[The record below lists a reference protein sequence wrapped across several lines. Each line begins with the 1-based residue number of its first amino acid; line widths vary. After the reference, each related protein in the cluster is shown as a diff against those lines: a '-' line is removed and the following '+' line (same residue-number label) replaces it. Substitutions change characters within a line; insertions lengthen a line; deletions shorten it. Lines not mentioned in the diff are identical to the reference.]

1 MISPADESRPTVR
14 GIAAMTAGL
23 RDLTAGGR
31 DADAAEP
38 AAFLNERRALIE
50 RITAAAEQTGRPDRA
65 REWASG
71 GHWSAQA
78 LCTDPAQSPI
88 SFDASG
94 YYSDA
99 QIAEIAD
106 ALAAGDTDRA
116 QHLQDRPWTAQGT
129 TVDTDHVAVGTEP
142 AGFGTL
148 HEHVAVCGRPA
159 APAPFVDPDQEARRE
174 QLTWWHT
181 DDTSGDESTLDDR
194 RDVGDGGSVLS

>member
-1 MISPADESRPTVR
+1 MTSPADESRPTVR
-14 GIAAMTAGL
+14 EIAA
-23 RDLTAGGR
+23 LTARLRYLTASGR
-31 DADAAEP
+31 DVDAAER
-38 AAFLNERRALIE
+38 AAFLADKHALIE
-50 RITAAAEQTGRPDRA
+50 RITAAAERTRRHDRA
-65 REWASG
+65 RERPSKG
-71 GHWSAQA
+71 QWSAQA
-78 LCTDPAQSPI
+78 RSSDPAQLPI

-116 QHLQDRPWTAQGT
+116 QHLQDRPWTAQDT
-129 TVDTDHVAVGTEP
+129 TVDTGHAAVGNGP

-174 QLTWWHT
+174 QLTRWHT
-181 DDTSGDESTLDDR
+181 DDTTGDETTLDDR
-194 RDVGDGGSVLS
+194 RDVGDDGPVLS